1 MSLERDSDLKRR
13 FRIGDSRHRCKEKQQ
28 RSKGLESRRWRN
40 TTWVVKRE
48 CSNKWD
54 RDMVLIHFTLS
65 PRPVVLCAAPV
76 YVCCWKGL
84 VELCVWC
91 LAEHCHPLLAHC
103 YMSRCATGAPFMYPT
118 SNHLQNWLLPSG
130 TTWSHNVTRQPWS
143 DATSGCSRTTVSSTS
158 YLETCIDIF
167 KRLKKSSK
175 TKLVDLFCHDSV
187 KRDLRALVLSLVSS
201 F

>member
-1 MSLERDSDLKRR
+1 MDHRDQLLLSQMTCEDHVKWITDEKSRKDRSVSKGETMSLERDSDLKRR
-13 FRIGDSRHRCKEKQQ
+13 FRIGDCRHRCKEKQQ

-54 RDMVLIHFTLS
+54 RDEVPIQFTLS

-91 LAEHCHPLLAHC
+91 LAEHCHPLPAHC
-103 YMSRCATGAPFMYPT
+103 YTCSQ
-118 SNHLQNWLLPSG
+118 SNH
-130 TTWSHNVTRQPWS
+130 HFRK
-143 DATSGCSRTTVSSTS
+143 
-158 YLETCIDIF
+158 EF
-167 KRLKKSSK
+167 
-175 TKLVDLFCHDSV
+175 
-187 KRDLRALVLSLVSS
+187 
-201 F
+201 